1 MNFREAFIVAVRSL
15 RVNKLR
21 SGLTTVGIVIG
32 VVAVIVLVGFGQGL
46 KSGFNKSFGALATA
60 VTVEKVD
67 GSVPGAGPARE
78 LRDADVTA
86 LRRQNLAPDLASVV
100 PVVTGQGVA
109 QHGSGQHV
117 SVQITGSTVDY
128 LTVNN
133 RVLTLGSM
141 FSEAQYRAN
150 AKVVVLGPDA
160 VDGFYGGD
168 AAAALGSTVRIGRTP
183 LKVIGVVKSDGRDND
198 LALMPLGTA
207 RSYLLGGVDKV
218 TSISVKAAS
227 VARVP
232 AGVAEIDRVMFERHD
247 IKDPAKRDFQVIAL
261 QDQLDQVNQF
271 LTYLTLF
278 VVAVAGVSL
287 LVGAI
292 GVANIMLV
300 SVTERTV
307 EIGIRKAIGAR
318 RSVIMKQFLIES
330 MALAGFG
337 GLMGIGFGVGIVLIG
352 VRVMPA
358 VAPNFGVPQVSVP
371 AIAVAFLVSVAIG
384 LLAGGYPAFRASRL
398 QPIEALRFQ

>member
-1 MNFREAFIVAVRSL
+1 MNFREAFVIAVRSL
-15 RVNKLR
+15 RLNKLR

-60 VTVEKVD
+60 VTVQKVD
-67 GSVPGAGPARE
+67 GSVPGAGPARD
-78 LRDADVTA
+78 LTDADVAA
-86 LRRQNLAPDLASVV
+86 LRRESVAPDIASVV

-109 QHGSGQHV
+109 QHGPGQQD

-128 LTVNN
+128 LSVNN
-133 RVLTLGSM
+133 RGLALGSM
-141 FSEAQYRAN
+141 FGEVQYRGN
-150 AKVVVLGPDA
+150 AKVVVLGPDT
-160 VDGFYGGD
+160 VNDLYGGD
-168 AAAALGSTVRIGRTP
+168 SAAALGSTVRIGRTP
-183 LKVIGVVKSDGRDND
+183 LKVIGVLQSDGHDD
-198 LALMPLGTA
+198 DVALMPLGTA
-207 RSYLLGGVDKV
+207 RSYLLGGADKI

-227 VARVP
+227 VAQVP
-232 AGVAEIDRVMFERHD
+232 AGVAEINRVMFERHD
-247 IKDPAKRDFQVIAL
+247 IRDPSKRDFQVIAL

-271 LTYLTLF
+271 LSYLTLF

-300 SVTERTV
+300 SVTERTL

-330 MALAGFG
+330 MALAGLG
-337 GLMGIGFGVGIVLIG
+337 GVMGIGLGVGIVLIG
-352 VRVMPA
+352 VRVMPT
-358 VAPNFGVPQVSVP
+358 VAPNFGAPQVSIP
-371 AIAVAFLVSVAIG
+371 AIAAAFLVSVVIG
-384 LLAGGYPAFRASRL
+384 LFAGGYPAFRASRL